1 MAEKLIA
8 PRTGEGVEELF
19 VVNWIKQEGDQVEEM
34 EALVEVETDKV
45 VTELPSPAAGTLLKI
60 LAPQDQPV
68 KVGEVMAWIGKPGEA
83 LEEESAPVQ
92 ETANLPAEAES
103 EAPPPAALE
112 SAPADE
118 GSLRSSYISPL
129 VRKIAQEHQVD
140 LALVSGTGLDGRI
153 TKNDILTYIENRTTR
168 PTSPATQPAPTQP
181 MQPVRSAEPA
191 PVPTGPGKLI
201 PHTSVRKRIA
211 ERMVQSKQAAPH
223 VLTVMEADLSAVLAH
238 RKAHKPQ
245 FAEKGV
251 NLTLTAYFIA
261 AIAKALQA
269 YPMANS
275 TWTDE
280 GIFVH
285 DTLNIGMAV
294 ALGKDGLIVPVIK
307 QAEGLSLLGIAKQVN
322 DLAERAR
329 AKKLQ
334 PDEVKDGTFT
344 LTNHGT
350 GKSLFASPVIF
361 QPQAGILGTGAM
373 QKRAVVVSDA
383 LGNDAIAIR
392 PMVYLS
398 YVFDHRIL
406 DGEAADDFLNKVK
419 QALDSWPQEAQS

>member
-118 GSLRSSYISPL
+118 GSSRSSYISPL

-153 TKNDILTYIENRTTR
+153 TKNDILTYIENRPAR
-168 PTSPATQPAPTQP
+168 PTSPAPKPQLAPTQAAP
-181 MQPVRSAEPA
+181 SAEPA
-191 PVPTGPGKLI
+191 PMPTGPGKLI

-238 RKAHKPQ
+238 RKAHKAQ

-261 AIAKALQA
+261 AIVKALQA

-285 DTLNIGMAV
+285 DALNIGMAV

-373 QKRAVVVSDA
+373 QKRAVVVTDA

-392 PMVYLS
+392 PMIYLS

-406 DGEAADDFLNKVK
+406 DGEAADDFLYKVK
-419 QALDSWPQEAQS
+419 QALESWPQEAQS

>member
-83 LEEESAPVQ
+83 LEEESTPVQ
-92 ETANLPAEAES
+92 EATNLPAEAES

-118 GSLRSSYISPL
+118 GSSRSSYISPL

-153 TKNDILTYIENRTTR
+153 TKNDILTYIENRPAR
-168 PTSPATQPAPTQP
+168 PTSPAPKPQPAPTQAAP
-181 MQPVRSAEPA
+181 SAEPA
-191 PVPTGPGKLI
+191 PMPTGPGKLI

-238 RKAHKPQ
+238 RKAHKAQ

-261 AIAKALQA
+261 AIVKALQA

-285 DTLNIGMAV
+285 DALNIGMAV

-373 QKRAVVVSDA
+373 QKRAVVVTDA

-392 PMVYLS
+392 PMIYLS

-406 DGEAADDFLNKVK
+406 DGEAADDFLYKVK